1 MARASLTWDR
11 LLPAD
16 HPSAAGHFP
25 GNPLVPGVL
34 LLDEVLAAAREWLHQ
49 SGGRWCIERAK
60 FVTPVAFGT
69 PFRITLTSL
78 SIPSFN
84 YQMTP
89 KISLNTR
96 CSISISENLSIN
108 GQTRSS
114 DQLGIWSYNIN
125 P

>member
-25 GNPLVPGVL
+25 GNPLVPGAL
-34 LLDEVLAAAREWLHQ
+34 LLDEVLAGARGWLHQ

-69 PFRITLTSL
+69 PFRITLTSPGSASAHIDFSVHVHERQAASGRL
-78 SIPSFN
+78 SVVTSP
-84 YQMTP
+84 
-89 KISLNTR
+89 
-96 CSISISENLSIN
+96 
-108 GQTRSS
+108 
-114 DQLGIWSYNIN
+114 
-125 P
+125 

>member
-34 LLDEVLAAAREWLHQ
+34 LLDEVLAAAREWLNQ

-69 PFRITLTSL
+69 PFRITLTSPGSASAHINFSVHVHERLAASGRL
-78 SIPSFN
+78 SVVPS
-84 YQMTP
+84 P
-89 KISLNTR
+89 
-96 CSISISENLSIN
+96 
-108 GQTRSS
+108 
-114 DQLGIWSYNIN
+114 
-125 P
+125 